1 MGCKNGVLLFFP
13 NENPYGITLIPV
25 GNNVRLNYKFIVF
38 QHPCGMHLKL
48 TEYELTNL
56 TPIKSLRKQFLV
68 MLTKHPI
75 FRLDELRIVGQEFD
89 GRLTNLRD

>member
-1 MGCKNGVLLFFP
+1 MGCKNGVLLFLP

-48 TEYELTNL
+48 AEYELTNL
-56 TPIKSLRKQFLV
+56 TPIKSLRKQLLV
-68 MLTKHPI
+68 MLSEHPI
-75 FRLDELRIVGQEFD
+75 FGLSEFRVVGQKFD
-89 GRLTNLRD
+89 SRLPNLRN